1 MNSLRNIAATF
12 LILTFNPFVLSQ
24 VIDSHDGDFV
34 VVSGTTTYESLP
46 FIETFSDE
54 DGTGDGFN
62 TWVSA
67 QWTGHN
73 NSDDDYYCPDGSCQS
88 SGDDYE
94 SFLTPPDSFRLTTNT
109 NNVNIWIHTASLS
122 NNADDYPGMV
132 NNTPLAR
139 FEWSHIRDYSVSLYS
154 PLIGISG
161 FPDLKISFDMYFD
174 AYEST
179 NENEYFDIDYN
190 TGSGWENAL
199 TFLADEAL
207 GAEDIPWG
215 NNSFN
220 LTDLRN
226 LDTLQLRFRAYG
238 NWSYNIWDW
247 WIDNVKVYAKP
258 VLNTVS
264 ISGPAENPG
273 GAINDDVVTITM
285 VSNTDLI
292 AAPTVVMNGEFV
304 TTAGSGTNFSAS
316 KTITAADLEG
326 PVLFSIDFT
335 STDTIPGQTVRET
348 TNNSNVIV
356 DRIGPADYNTNDIL
370 PVGGNFVDQ
379 VWNSTNTSL
388 NITLTLPADSAILS
402 FDPLDGW
409 SRAYGNQDGAATSHG
424 SNGLQLNTLTLE
436 VWTKVQSADTYDGL
450 VAYGQ
455 AVGGS
460 ESGYGFVYFN
470 GLWRFFLITDNMV
483 QDDWESNPATSIQ
496 NGVWT
501 HLAGTYDGSVIKL
514 YKDGVLVN
522 SSDQTGDVDFTNVS
536 GTQFYVGKF
545 LNDAAYNYFHGNVSE
560 VRVWNYARSQEE
572 IAGFRSWTVDPA
584 EEGLVAY
591 LPMTGNLTDLT
602 GNNEAVMGVNGYWAP
617 EAPSALINRDFLEE
631 NYDNTALVGAKIKLQ
646 ASVDGGS
653 YNDFGVDNIITLGD
667 LPPNQMTVNTSA
679 DYLETVSDFD
689 EDVELTL
696 GTKLIDIAGNET
708 IGAEATETLL
718 VKQNLDPA
726 TPVSIESDNEL
737 YTGYAKSGN
746 IVTVNFTTSET
757 VATPTVTIQGNT
769 ATVINEGGNV
779 YNAGYQF
786 SGGETNGPVT
796 FSINYTDLF
805 GNPDTVTAVTDE
817 TAVIYDDVPPTIIF
831 ATTYSSNSYNTD
843 YATIDSVGHGDTVY
857 VRIDASE
864 RLRPG
869 DDGITAY
876 ILGLNSAIVTSSNN
890 DSTFTA
896 YLVIDEND
904 PCGHNLGDA
913 APTIDFEFNYR
924 DFANNEGT
932 IETTTDG
939 SIVQCDT
946 TSPGYD
952 TTGPMV
958 PTGGTVAQHFWNSTN
973 TGLNFT
979 IPIANDP
986 TLVQGIATPYAV
998 FSNSDVSRQLYPPA
1012 YNILENH
1019 LGTDY
1024 TITFPDSVFEGL
1036 TGFTEN
1042 LYVELYSIIWDA
1054 PHNSTRLDTSA
1065 SIIKIDQT
1073 PPSLI
1078 SKMIYSTNDDQ
1089 TRAILGDTV
1098 YVQFSGQSEG
1108 IDTVAG
1114 NIGGQ
1119 AFDGY
1124 DYVDGSSKVWRRMTG
1139 AETEGVLPFSIAGGD
1154 TARNMSQ
1161 IYTEVDA
1168 DGGSV
1173 DFSASGPEILVAKI
1187 RSNNSLGDTL
1197 AKPGDSIIVEIR
1209 TDMPISLNSALI
1221 SGQTAEAESPSSNRY
1236 LYNIIAAS
1244 DDQNEIVQFAIG
1256 YTDLNGNPY
1265 NNITTT
1271 TDSSYVRFDSTDPV
1285 FPMVSIS
1292 STGADSTLAGEND
1305 AINLTFR
1312 IHEAV
1317 SDSSVIIL
1325 NNPANSITA
1334 LNNNYYRATYVI
1346 TGSESEGRVRFNISA
1361 TDLVGNSASIDS
1373 TSNNSY
1379 VVFDQTPPSNF
1390 TVGQVIADGGM
1401 VVPGYWNSTNQN
1413 ILVTVPLDNDSSL
1426 IDGAVQVLV
1435 SFDGGDTLE
1444 VGDPL
1449 TIDSVN
1455 TDETVNIRRIDF
1467 VNSQDFAQGATALFT
1482 ARIND
1487 FAGYIRIGTP
1497 SSNQLQI
1504 DLTAPSVD
1512 SIAIK
1517 SNNYYN
1523 TQGATLDNDIYV
1535 FFRVQEEIITP
1546 LVLIAGDT
1554 AEVIEVD
1561 INVWKATKRMDSTD
1575 VEGNVNFSFTP
1586 QDPAGNPGGTNS
1598 QATDGSRV
1606 IFDYTAPFIN
1616 YINEGGVTDKD
1627 YTASADSLRLVMDGG
1642 DLISGIYR
1650 YYYALSRFSEP
1661 QQSDAILWYEP
1672 ENFTSE
1678 VGDTLI
1684 AIPSPMV
1691 TGMTYYAKAYAID
1704 GAGNQSDTIVGDG
1717 ITVDIIAPIE
1727 GTIIDGFDL
1736 LNDSLDWT
1744 IDSTHLNV
1752 RWQGFSDRASEVV
1765 AGKIGS
1771 YELSILD
1778 EPDTVKVL
1786 DWFSVDTLADSSVIE
1801 GLMLQKNMQYFVAV
1815 RAVDMAGNKSDSV
1828 RTDGIQFDN
1837 QPAKLDTVMPS
1848 LNTYLDVLS
1857 LETIEFKFNK
1867 KIKPSYKFSL
1877 NNIGTDTIPYTKSL
1891 IHNDSIVSV
1900 SLTER
1905 LLTADTLYFNFDSV
1919 TSLNRMIMAETIVL
1933 YSTLWGDLDSNRVL
1947 DVADV
1952 VRFNTRWPDIDLA
1965 PVEHEPPHYEPN
1977 LDGEAN
1983 LRDLSIFSRMWNWYY
1998 KTYMPTMLMTSGNN
2012 VDLSATYNGGQLRI
2026 QLPENTSAGQI
2037 IFTDLN
2043 YDVINVFGARSS
2055 AQHFVLV
2062 NEDSLIGVKA
2072 YTFATLGETLDSVFV
2087 IDMILDTETDY
2098 NQGIQVRF
2106 HDQEGKEIL
2115 AGTALLKIIPV
2126 PARYALGQNY
2136 PNPFNPTTTIRFEL
2150 PEDAHTR
2157 IAIYDL
2163 LGREIV
2169 LLENRPFNAGYH
2181 QVVWQGRDTYGN
2193 AVPSGMYFYRMEANG
2208 FSSTRKMVF
2217 LK

>member
-1 MNSLRNIAATF
+1 MISLRNIAATF
-12 LILTFNPFVLSQ
+12 FILSFNSFVLSQ
-24 VIDSHDGDFV
+24 VTDSHGGDFV
-34 VVSGTTTYESLP
+34 VVTGTTTYESLP
-46 FIETFSDE
+46 FIETFSNQ
-54 DGTGDGFN
+54 DGPGQEFN

-67 QWTGHN
+67 QW
-73 NSDDDYYCPDGSCQS
+73 NSFTSTTDDYDCVDSPCT
-88 SGDDYE
+88 GDDEYV
-94 SFLTPPDSFRLTTNT
+94 SFLTPPDSFMLEPTNSSV
-109 NNVNIWIHTASLS
+109 NVWKLYNSAPNWAADPVAYFAYSHTR
-122 NNADDYPGMV
+122 N
-132 NNTPLAR
+132 
-139 FEWSHIRDYSVSLYS
+139 YSTSTYS
-154 PLIGISG
+154 PLINISD
-161 FPDLKISFDMYFD
+161 FSDLKISFDMHFD
-174 AYEST
+174 AWPGTST
-179 NENEYFDIDYN
+179 NEYLYIEYC
-190 TGSGWENAL
+190 TGSDWENAL
-199 TFLADEAL
+199 TFLADAEL
-207 GAEDIPWG
+207 GAVDIPWG
-215 NNSFN
+215 NNSFF
-220 LTDLRN
+220 LTGLRD
-226 LDTLQLRFRAYG
+226 LDTLQIRFRASGTY
-238 NWSYNIWDW
+238 SYNINYWYV
-247 WIDNVKVYAKP
+247 DNVKVYGAP
-258 VLNTVS
+258 VLNSVNIT
-264 ISGPAENPG
+264 GPPLNPG

-285 VSNTDLI
+285 ESNTDLI
-292 AAPTVVMNGEFV
+292 AAPTVIMNGDFV
-304 TTAGSGTNFSAS
+304 TTTGSGTDFSAS
-316 KTITAADLEG
+316 KTITAADPEG
-326 PVLFSIDFT
+326 PVLFSIDYT
-335 STDTIPGQTVRET
+335 STDIIPGQTVRET
-348 TNNSNVIV
+348 TNNSKVIV
-356 DRIGPADYNTNDIL
+356 DRVGPDDYETNNIF
-370 PVGGNFVDQ
+370 PVGGNVITQ
-379 VWNSTNTSL
+379 IWNSTNTSL
-388 NITLTLPADSAILS
+388 NVTLTLPPDTAISNFNVLN
-402 FDPLDGW
+402 GW
-409 SRAYGNQDGAATSHG
+409 SRFYNGQSGNVTSHG
-424 SNGLQLNTLTLE
+424 TNGLQLNALTLE
-436 VWTKVQSADTYDGL
+436 VWTKIQSADTYDGM
-450 VAYGQ
+450 VAYGE
-455 AVGGS
+455 AVDGF

-470 GLWRFFLITDNMV
+470 GLWRFFLITDNMA
-483 QDDWESNPATSIQ
+483 QDAWESNPATSIQ

-514 YKDGVLVN
+514 FKDGVLV
-522 SSDQTGDVDFTNVS
+522 SSLNQTGNVDYANVS
-536 GTQFYVGKF
+536 LTEFFIGKF
-545 LNDAAYNYFHGNVSE
+545 KNMHAGAGGFNYFDGYVSE

-572 IAGFRSWTVDPA
+572 ISGFRSWTLNGN
-584 EEGLVAY
+584 ETGLVSYWKMAEGEG
-591 LPMTGNLTDLT
+591 TVLTDET
-602 GNNEAVMGVNGYWAP
+602 GNNNGTCPASGWMNNAP
-617 EAPSALINRDFLEE
+617 PTLINPDLLDPV
-631 NYDNTALVGAKIKLQ
+631 YDPEALVGANVKLR
-646 ASVDGGS
+646 ASVNAGE
-653 YNDFGVDNIITLGD
+653 YMDFGINNQITQND
-667 LPPNQMTVNTSA
+667 LTGEMTASTSA
-679 DYLETVSDFD
+679 DYLETVSGF
-689 EDVELTL
+689 EEGAVLRL
-696 GTKLIDIAGNET
+696 GTKLIDNAGNET
-708 IGAEATETLL
+708 IGAEATDTLL
-718 VKQNLDPA
+718 VKQNIDPA
-726 TPVSIESDNEL
+726 TPVSITSDNL
-737 YTGYAKSGN
+737 YTGYAKIGN
-746 IVTVNFTTSET
+746 TVTVNFTTAEA
-757 VATPTVTIQGNT
+757 VETPTVTIQGNN
-769 ATVINEGGNV
+769 ATVTNEGGNL

-796 FSINYTDLF
+796 FSINYTGLF
-805 GNPDTVTAVTDE
+805 GNPDTVTAVTDGS
-817 TAVIYDDVPPTIIF
+817 AVIYDDVPPTIIF
-831 ATTYSSNSYNTD
+831 ATTYSSNSANTD
-843 YATIDSVGHGDTVY
+843 YAKLDDTVY

-869 DDGITAY
+869 EDGITAN

-896 YLVIDEND
+896 YLVIDGND
-904 PCGHNLGDA
+904 PCGHNLGAA

-932 IETTTDG
+932 TETTTDF

-973 TGLNFT
+973 TGLNVT

-986 TLVQGIATPYAV
+986 TLAEGIAHPYAV
-998 FSNSDVSRQLYPPA
+998 FNSGSSRQLYPPA
-1012 YNILENH
+1012 YYILENH

-1042 LYVELYSIIWDA
+1042 ANVELYSIIWDA
-1054 PHNSTRLDTSA
+1054 PHNYTRLDTSA

-1078 SKMIYSTNDDQ
+1078 GKMIYSTNDDL

-1098 YVQFSGQSEG
+1098 YVQFEGQYEG

-1124 DYVDGSSKVWRRMTG
+1124 DYVNGFTSRVWRRMTG

-1154 TARNMSQ
+1154 TARNMGP
-1161 IYTEVDA
+1161 IYTEVD
-1168 DGGSV
+1168 DGSSV
-1173 DFSASGPEILVAKI
+1173 DFSASGPEILLAKI
-1187 RSNNSLGDTL
+1187 RSNNSFGDTL
-1197 AKPGDSIIVEIR
+1197 AKSGDSIIVEIR

-1221 SGQTAEAESPSSNRY
+1221 SGQTAVAESPSSNRY
-1236 LYNIIAAS
+1236 IYNIIAAS
-1244 DDQNEIVQFAIG
+1244 DDQDGIVQFAID

-1334 LNNNYYRATYVI
+1334 LNNNYYRATYAI
-1346 TGSESEGRVRFNISA
+1346 TGSESEGRVRFTISA
-1361 TDLVGNSASIDS
+1361 VDLVGNSASIDS

-1390 TVGQVIADGGM
+1390 TVGQVISDGGT
-1401 VVPGYWNSTNQN
+1401 VVEDYWNSTNQN
-1413 ILVTVPLDNDSSL
+1413 ILVTVPIDNDSSL
-1426 IDGAVQVLV
+1426 IDGAVQILIR
-1435 SFDGGDTLE
+1435 FDSSDTLE
-1444 VGDPL
+1444 VGDAV
-1449 TIDSVN
+1449 TIAES
-1455 TDETVNIRRIDF
+1455 NINDTLVVTISRIEF
-1467 VNSQDFAQGATALFT
+1467 VNSQHYNEGTTALFT

-1487 FAGYIRIGTP
+1487 FAGYTRIGTA
-1497 SSNQLQI
+1497 SNDQLQI
-1504 DLTAPSVD
+1504 DQTGPVID
-1512 SIAIK
+1512 SIAVESDNLF
-1517 SNNYYN
+1517 SN
-1523 TQGATLDNDIYV
+1523 QGARSGDDVLIT
-1535 FFRVQEEIITP
+1535 FRAQEEIMTP
-1546 LVLIAGDT
+1546 FVLIAGDT
-1554 AEVIEVD
+1554 ADD
-1561 INVWKATKRMDSTD
+1561 ITRIGDIWIATRTMDSSD
-1575 VEGNVNFSFTP
+1575 MEGIVTFNFTP
-1586 QDPAGNPGGTNS
+1586 QDLAGNPGGASNQS
-1598 QATDGSRV
+1598 TDGSRV
-1606 IFDYTAPFIN
+1606 IYDNSVPFIN
-1616 YINEGGVTDKD
+1616 YIYECSVTEDKD
-1627 YTASADSLRLVMDGG
+1627 YTPSADTLRLGMDGG
-1642 DLISGIYR
+1642 DLLSGI
-1650 YYYALSRFSEP
+1650 LRFYF
-1661 QQSDAILWYEP
+1661 AIG
-1672 ENFTSE
+1672 TSPG
-1678 VGDTLI
+1678 VGNVIPWAYTDGIADTLLEGLTLQPNFQYF
-1684 AIPSPMV
+1684 AS
-1691 TGMTYYAKAYAID
+1691 AYAMD
-1704 GAGNQSDTIVGDG
+1704 GAGNISDTIAGDG
-1717 ITVDIIAPIE
+1717 FVVDIIAPE
-1727 GTIIDGFDL
+1727 SGIINDGFDT
-1736 LNDSLDWT
+1736 NDELDWT
-1744 IDSTHLNV
+1744 IDSTELDV
-1752 RWQGFSDRASEVV
+1752 RWQDFSDNFV
-1765 AGKIGS
+1765 IGS

-1786 DWFSVDTLADSSVIE
+1786 DWFTVDTIADSASIIAIA
-1801 GLMLQKNMQYFVAV
+1801 LQRNMQYFVAV

-1828 RTDGIQFDN
+1828 RTDGIRFDN
-1837 QPAKLDTVMPS
+1837 LPARIDTVMPS
-1848 LNTYLDVLS
+1848 TNTYLDVS
-1857 LETIEFKFNK
+1857 SIETINFKFNK
-1867 KIKPSYKFSL
+1867 DVTDYKFSL
-1877 NNIGTDTIPYTKSL
+1877 SNIGADTLPYNTSYS
-1891 IHNDSIVSV
+1891 DSTVTV
-1900 SLTER
+1900 ALTER

-1919 TSLNRMIMAETIVL
+1919 TSPNRLVMAETIIL
-1933 YSTLWGDLDSNRVL
+1933 YSMLWGDLDSNRVL

-1965 PVEHEPPHYEPN
+1965 PVEHEPPHYAPN

-1998 KTYMPTMLMTSGNN
+1998 KTYIPTMLMTSGNN

-2043 YDVINVFGARSS
+2043 YDVINVFGASSS

>member
-1 MNSLRNIAATF
+1 
-12 LILTFNPFVLSQ
+12 
-24 VIDSHDGDFV
+24 
-34 VVSGTTTYESLP
+34 
-46 FIETFSDE
+46 
-54 DGTGDGFN
+54 
-62 TWVSA
+62 
-67 QWTGHN
+67 
-73 NSDDDYYCPDGSCQS
+73 
-88 SGDDYE
+88 
-94 SFLTPPDSFRLTTNT
+94 
-109 NNVNIWIHTASLS
+109 
-122 NNADDYPGMV
+122 
-132 NNTPLAR
+132 
-139 FEWSHIRDYSVSLYS
+139 
-154 PLIGISG
+154 
-161 FPDLKISFDMYFD
+161 
-174 AYEST
+174 
-179 NENEYFDIDYN
+179 
-190 TGSGWENAL
+190 
-199 TFLADEAL
+199 
-207 GAEDIPWG
+207 
-215 NNSFN
+215 
-220 LTDLRN
+220 
-226 LDTLQLRFRAYG
+226 
-238 NWSYNIWDW
+238 
-247 WIDNVKVYAKP
+247 
-258 VLNTVS
+258 
-264 ISGPAENPG
+264 
-273 GAINDDVVTITM
+273 
-285 VSNTDLI
+285 
-292 AAPTVVMNGEFV
+292 
-304 TTAGSGTNFSAS
+304 
-316 KTITAADLEG
+316 
-326 PVLFSIDFT
+326 
-335 STDTIPGQTVRET
+335 
-348 TNNSNVIV
+348 
-356 DRIGPADYNTNDIL
+356 
-370 PVGGNFVDQ
+370 
-379 VWNSTNTSL
+379 
-388 NITLTLPADSAILS
+388 
-402 FDPLDGW
+402 
-409 SRAYGNQDGAATSHG
+409 
-424 SNGLQLNTLTLE
+424 
-436 VWTKVQSADTYDGL
+436 
-450 VAYGQ
+450 
-455 AVGGS
+455 
-460 ESGYGFVYFN
+460 
-470 GLWRFFLITDNMV
+470 
-483 QDDWESNPATSIQ
+483 
-496 NGVWT
+496 
-501 HLAGTYDGSVIKL
+501 
-514 YKDGVLVN
+514 
-522 SSDQTGDVDFTNVS
+522 
-536 GTQFYVGKF
+536 

-757 VATPTVTIQGNT
+757 VETPTVIIQGNT

-1848 LNTYLDVLS
+1848 LNTYLDVSS